1 MAGAP
6 PASPAQPTDHPR
18 RSLVRSSSRKPRGD
32 FVAVTGLPGVSP
44 VEPQYVPLPIDANLE
59 DMDTTTTRKRSH
71 PSELGSDDEGASR
84 KLQTVGTAPHI
95 ASTTKLP
102 PRVSGEDDRHF
113 TPASGITTEGEF
125 QQVLSKAQKRR
136 QRSALPPGLA
146 GISVPSP
153 GTEPAVP
160 PAARPTAPCSS
171 PAPTAPP
178 AVDPVATAGV
188 PTTSVPTS
196 PLTARTVLFRPAH
209 NGAAFPR
216 AVSRRYGVELDASVA
231 AARSCGHSGNNAH
244 RRLYVSTCSPPSSLS
259 RVPVL
264 SREYLVTAPG
274 YLTPNADVKLTA
286 LVRNPAS
293 AGELVVELWGT
304 RSGLNQNSTI
314 LATQTYAV
322 DQSGTGSELLFHVPD
337 LNPSDYYNMYL
348 DVTGKFGSDQ
358 FHNRSSVQLE
368 YVNNINVIVQ
378 TDKPLYRQGSTVNY
392 RVLLLDN
399 NLLPV
404 TDQLANITI
413 TNPYGQLLHQQQFV
427 NFTDVLPKFS
437 VTITPDAN
445 DVVTNPTVLYTICA
459 KYTYGENV
467 KGTVQVYTSPFNYYY
482 PVRQKPVILRV
493 AEINGCYDYAFNV
506 SLLNTVNYTYPT
518 YPSINVTAKV
528 IEDGTGVS
536 QSATE
541 LHSRGTTR
549 LRLNFGQKYDTNAQY
564 TSNDNTFKLNLLNKR
579 KLYVQELDGTPRPKE
594 LIQVCMFVERNKFK
608 WRSWETDNVLA
619 CRNYT
624 SDDEGLVQFS
634 MPPLSQRVTGVIL
647 QAIAVNFPRIVI
659 KNGPTLEKPT
669 AQQNL
674 VPFYSPTASSIRID
688 RGDGSVYTCQAS
700 FVRDIVMTADANV
713 DYQLFLT
720 LNSAGRILETRNFT
734 KRFTE
739 ADLTMDQSDN
749 NLIRNSDAP
758 SGSSSPE
765 ITEPG
770 TTRSVGSFQFQSTL
784 PPDASPK
791 VQLLVYYVHRDANGK
806 PVEVV
811 SDSAEF
817 SVQKCLE
824 NNVSLAFDAKKAL
837 PGSNVS
843 LSLAAAGDS
852 LCGVGA
858 VDSSVTLLDGYNQRN
873 SRDALLNQISYL
885 NYRYSRTSL
894 VNQSYCYVD
903 GYLYNE
909 PYETS
914 ADTQV
919 KVNQRR
925 RRQAVSPSVSFSYDS
940 LSSFENSGLVI
951 FTNLPVQTRPCPN
964 RAFPG
969 YPNNQVLG
977 TSNRFYPTFGAVNK
991 VAFRPSS
998 SAAGFSA
1005 AASPLAE
1012 SAAQD
1017 FTGGAAQGTNSVRTL
1032 FPETWLWQIKRVRSS
1047 IVTDNCRL
1055 LHSPTGSLL
1064 YEEAIPD
1071 TITTWQGTAVCLHPK
1086 NGLGISQVA
1095 NVTGFQPLFASLT
1108 LPAYMQ
1114 RNEVAT
1120 VILTA
1125 FNYGDECVA
1134 TRPEAQSEYQ
1144 DVKLSNV
1151 NSSDTVIQTIDVRP
1165 EGFPIRKIDTY
1176 LLCASGDP
1184 NTAPDS
1190 LQVTLPT
1197 PEALVEGSQQ
1207 VVLVGTG
1214 DILALSLNDLSV
1226 PTITYSNAEGTLA
1239 VLASS
1244 VYLLKYLEQT
1254 GTLTDTVSSGLR
1266 SRIQQASQAQY
1277 SFRSS
1282 DGSYASF
1289 GSSEFPRS
1297 VFLTAFAVKALSAA
1311 KEYLGPN
1318 VESDIDA
1325 SVRYVTQHWNPATG
1339 CFVEN
1344 DPAFS
1349 PYGPRTAPDLSTAVG
1364 VMLAE
1369 SGIFYDNITA
1379 GVLQCHDA
1387 NNLPSNHSTALNAYF
1402 SALVGN
1408 GDRANK
1414 ALDTLLSESDKTSG
1428 LTSWSGDGL
1437 SYGSADTAGYAV
1449 LTVKLLNRN
1458 LGEALPIVRWL
1469 MQQTYARYTFSYS
1482 EVYAVAIQALA
1493 QYSSVAF
1500 SKNTDLTL
1508 NVAVQSSSPDKLAF
1522 QINEQNKRLY
1532 QESLLNKSE
1541 SYSFE
1546 ASLAPNSVGCAALQ
1560 VKYYYNSRNS
1570 PVQRGIQVNA
1580 SASSG
1585 PDCST
1590 LQLEICTRYTEGFL
1604 RSSAIVQVNLLSGYT
1619 ADDQSLKNLVS
1630 SGVVK
1635 RYVVNDNKVQL
1646 ILQTLTIQPT
1656 CFSLTE
1662 NRYLQVSNLQNSV
1675 VEVYDYYQY
1684 LKLLRAQMFK
1694 KRKRRR
1700 AEAVRYRYAAELAAA
1715 RAVR

>member
-1 MAGAP
+1 MASNWTSWLLLLA
-6 PASPAQPTDHPR
+6 
-18 RSLVRSSSRKPRGD
+18 
-32 FVAVTGLPGVSP
+32 AVVTLG
-44 VEPQYVPLPIDANLE
+44 
-59 DMDTTTTRKRSH
+59 TT
-71 PSELGSDDEGASR
+71 
-84 KLQTVGTAPHI
+84 
-95 ASTTKLP
+95 
-102 PRVSGEDDRHF
+102 
-113 TPASGITTEGEF
+113 
-125 QQVLSKAQKRR
+125 
-136 QRSALPPGLA
+136 
-146 GISVPSP
+146 
-153 GTEPAVP
+153 
-160 PAARPTAPCSS
+160 PTA
-171 PAPTAPP
+171 
-178 AVDPVATAGV
+178 
-188 PTTSVPTS
+188 
-196 PLTARTVLFRPAH
+196 
-209 NGAAFPR
+209 AAI
-216 AVSRRYGVELDASVA
+216 
-231 AARSCGHSGNNAH
+231 
-244 RRLYVSTCSPPSSLS
+244 
-259 RVPVL
+259 
-264 SREYLVTAPG
+264 EYFVTAPG
-274 YLTPNADVKLTA
+274 YLTPNADIKLTA
-286 LVRNPAS
+286 VVRNPPS
-293 AGELVVELWGT
+293 DGQLVVELWGT
-304 RSGLNQNSTI
+304 RSGINQNSTV
-314 LATQTYAV
+314 LATQTYDV
-322 DQSGTGSELLFHVPD
+322 SSKGIDSELLFHVPN
-337 LNPSDYYNMYL
+337 LSPSEFYNVYL
-348 DVTGKFGSDQ
+348 DVTGKFGSSQ
-358 FHNRSSVQLE
+358 FYNRSSVQLE

-378 TDKPLYRQGSTVNY
+378 TDKPMYRQGSTVNY
-392 RVLLLDN
+392 RILLLDN
-399 NLLPV
+399 ELLPV

-413 TNPYGQLLHQQQFV
+413 TNPYGQLLFQQQFV
-427 NFTDVLPKFS
+427 NFSDGLLQNSFKLLDITDEGTWTIAVSAGTNSGSTSFEVRDYVLPKFS
-437 VTITPDAN
+437 VTITPDGN

-467 KGTVQVYTSPFNYYY
+467 KGTVQVYTSPFNCYY
-482 PVRQKPVILRV
+482 PLRQKPVILRV
-493 AEINGCYDYAFNV
+493 AEINGCYDYVFNV

-536 QSATE
+536 QSTTE

-549 LRLNFGQKYDTNAQY
+549 LRLNFGQKYSANGQY
-564 TSNDNTFKLNLLNKR
+564 TSNDNTFKLNLLNKGQ
-579 KLYVQELDGTPRPKE
+579 LYVQELDGTPRPKE
-594 LIQVCMFVERNKFK
+594 VIQVCMFVERNKFT

-624 SDDEGLVQFS
+624 SDDQGVVHFS
-634 MPPLSQRVTGVIL
+634 MPPFSQRVTGVIL
-647 QAIAVNFPRIVI
+647 QAIAVNYPRIII
-659 KNGPTLEKPT
+659 KNGPTLEKPMT
-669 AQQNL
+669 QQNL

-713 DYQLFLT
+713 DYQLFMT

-739 ADLTMDQSDN
+739 AEIIMAQTDDN
-749 NLIRNSDAP
+749 VIKNGDTP
-758 SGSSSPE
+758 PDSSNPQ
-765 ITEPG
+765 ITEPD
-770 TTRSVGSFQFQSTL
+770 TTRSVGSFQFKSTL
-784 PPDASPK
+784 PPNASPK
-791 VQLLVYYVHRDANGK
+791 VQLLVYYVHRDSNGN
-806 PVEVV
+806 PIEVV

-824 NNVSLAFDAKKAL
+824 NNVSLTFDPKKAL

-843 LSLAAAGDS
+843 LSLDAAGNS

-858 VDSSVTLLDGYNQRN
+858 VDSSVALLDGYNQRN
-873 SRDALLNQISYL
+873 SRDALLNQISNL
-885 NYRYSRTSL
+885 NYRYTRTSL

-914 ADTQV
+914 AST
-919 KVNQRR
+919 KPPKRR

-969 YPNNQVLG
+969 YPNYQVLG
-977 TSNRFYPTFGAVNK
+977 NVNRFYPTFGAANK
-991 VAFRPSS
+991 VAFRPSAS
-998 SAAGFSA
+998 GAAGFA
-1005 AASPLAE
+1005 AASPIAE

-1017 FTGGAAQGTNSVRTL
+1017 FTGGAVQGTNSVRTL
-1032 FPETWLWQIKRVRSS
+1032 FPETWLWQIRTVSAS
-1047 IVTDNCRL
+1047 
-1055 LHSPTGSLL
+1055 GSLV
-1064 YEEAIPD
+1064 YEETIPD

-1120 VILTA
+1120 IILTA
-1125 FNYGDECVA
+1125 FNYGDVCVVVRVSLRSLENLEIVSGPNSTDA
-1134 TRPEAQSEYQ
+1134 LLCPNSTNSASFPFDVRATTLELSRLEARVQTRPEAQSEYP
-1144 DVKLSNV
+1144 DLKLSNV

-1165 EGFPIRKIDTY
+1165 EGFSIRTIDTY
-1176 LLCASGDP
+1176 LLCASGDQ
-1184 NTAPDS
+1184 NTAPDTV
-1190 LQVTLPT
+1190 QVTLPT
-1197 PEALVEGSQQ
+1197 PEALVEGSQR

-1266 SRIQQASQAQY
+1266 SRIHQAFQAQY

-1289 GSSEFPRS
+1289 GSSEYPRS

-1311 KEYLGPN
+1311 KEYLGAN
-1318 VESDIDA
+1318 VAAEIDA
-1325 SVRYVTQHWNPATG
+1325 SARYVTQQWNPFTG

-1344 DPAFS
+1344 APGSSPFGPNTTPDFS
-1349 PYGPRTAPDLSTAVG
+1349 VAVG

-1369 SGIFYDNITA
+1369 SGVFNETIA
-1379 GVLQCHDA
+1379 EGVLRCIDA
-1387 NNLPSNHSTALNAYF
+1387 NNLPSNHTTALNAYF
-1402 SALVGN
+1402 SALVSRP
-1408 GDRANK
+1408 DRANK
-1414 ALDTLLSESDKTSG
+1414 ALETLLGEAEKSSG
-1428 LTSWSGDGL
+1428 LTSWTGNGL

-1449 LTVKLLNRN
+1449 LTSKLLNRN

-1469 MQQTYARYTFSYS
+1469 LQQTYARYTFSYS
-1482 EVYAVAIQALA
+1482 EVYTVAIQALT

-1500 SKNTDLTL
+1500 SKNTDLVL
-1508 NVAVQSSSPDKLAF
+1508 NVAVDAATAENLAF
-1522 QINEQNKRLY
+1522 QINEQNKLLY
-1532 QESLLNKSE
+1532 QERLLNKSN
-1541 SYSFE
+1541 SYSFQ

-1580 SASSG
+1580 SATSG

-1590 LQLEICTRYTEGFL
+1590 LQLDICTRYTEGFL
-1604 RSSAIVQVNLLSGYT
+1604 RSSAIVEVTLLSGYS

-1635 RYVVNDNKVQL
+1635 RYVVNGNKVQL

-1662 NRYLQVSNLQNSV
+1662 SRYLQVTNLQTSV

-1684 LKLLRAQMFK
+1684 QYKATAGYGLEGNCTPAQI
-1694 KRKRRR
+1694 
-1700 AEAVRYRYAAELAAA
+1700 APPTSLNEVDSVIYI
-1715 RAVR
+1715 

>member
-1 MAGAP
+1 MASNWTRWLLLFA
-6 PASPAQPTDHPR
+6 
-18 RSLVRSSSRKPRGD
+18 
-32 FVAVTGLPGVSP
+32 AVVTLG
-44 VEPQYVPLPIDANLE
+44 
-59 DMDTTTTRKRSH
+59 TT
-71 PSELGSDDEGASR
+71 
-84 KLQTVGTAPHI
+84 
-95 ASTTKLP
+95 
-102 PRVSGEDDRHF
+102 
-113 TPASGITTEGEF
+113 
-125 QQVLSKAQKRR
+125 
-136 QRSALPPGLA
+136 
-146 GISVPSP
+146 
-153 GTEPAVP
+153 
-160 PAARPTAPCSS
+160 PTA
-171 PAPTAPP
+171 
-178 AVDPVATAGV
+178 
-188 PTTSVPTS
+188 
-196 PLTARTVLFRPAH
+196 
-209 NGAAFPR
+209 
-216 AVSRRYGVELDASVA
+216 ASM
-231 AARSCGHSGNNAH
+231 
-244 RRLYVSTCSPPSSLS
+244 
-259 RVPVL
+259 
-264 SREYLVTAPG
+264 EYFVTAPG

-286 LVRNPAS
+286 VVRNPPS
-293 AGELVVELWGT
+293 AGQLVVELWGT
-304 RSGLNQNSTI
+304 RSGLNQNNTV
-314 LATQTYAV
+314 LASQTYEV
-322 DQSGTGSELLFHVPD
+322 GPKGIDSELLFHVPD
-337 LNPSDYYNMYL
+337 LNPSEFYNVYL
-348 DVTGKFGSDQ
+348 DVAGKFGSSE
-358 FHNRSSVQLE
+358 FHNRSSVRLE

-413 TNPYGQLLHQQQFV
+413 TNPYGQLLFQQQFV
-427 NFTDVLPKFS
+427 KFTDGLLQDSYKLLAITDEGTWTISVSAGTNSGSTSFDVRDYVLPKFS
-437 VTITPDAN
+437 VTVSPDGN

-459 KYTYGENV
+459 KYTYGESV

-493 AEINGCYDYAFNV
+493 AEINGCYDYVFNV

-549 LRLNFGQKYDTNAQY
+549 LRLNFGQKYAPNGQFS
-564 TSNDNTFKLNLLNKR
+564 SNDNTFKLNLLSKGQ
-579 KLYVQELDGTPRPKE
+579 LYVQELDGTPRPKE
-594 LIQVCMFVERNKFK
+594 LIQICMFVERNKFK

-624 SDDEGLVQFS
+624 SDEQGVVHFS
-634 MPPLSQRVTGVIL
+634 MPPFSQRVTGVIL
-647 QAIAVNFPRIVI
+647 QAIAVNYPRIVI

-669 AQQNL
+669 AQQNM

-688 RGDGSVYTCQAS
+688 RGDDSVYTCQAN

-720 LNSAGRILETRNFT
+720 LNSGGRILETRNFT

-739 ADLTMDQSDN
+739 AELTMDQSDD
-749 NLIRNSDAP
+749 NLIKNSDAP
-758 SGSSSPE
+758 ADASGPQ
-765 ITEPG
+765 ITEPE
-770 TTRSVGSFQFQSTL
+770 TSRSVGSFQFKSTL

-791 VQLLVYYVHRDANGK
+791 VQLLVYYVHRDANGNAI
-806 PVEVV
+806 EVV

-824 NNVSLAFDAKKAL
+824 NNVSLTFDTKKAL

-843 LSLAAAGDS
+843 LSLAAAGNS

-873 SRDALLNQISYL
+873 SRDALLNQLSYL
-885 NYRYSRTSL
+885 NYRYTRTSL
-894 VNQSYCYVD
+894 VNQTYCYVD

-914 ADTQV
+914 ANTQTQAP
-919 KVNQRR
+919 KRK
-925 RRQAVSPSVSFSYDS
+925 RRQAVSPSVSFTYDS

-977 TSNRFYPTFGAVNK
+977 TVNRFYPTFGAVNK
-991 VAFRPSS
+991 VAFRPSG
-998 SAAGFSA
+998 AAGFASA
-1005 AASPLAE
+1005 APIAE
-1012 SAAQD
+1012 TAAQD
-1017 FTGGAAQGTNSVRTL
+1017 FTGGGAQGTNSVRTL
-1032 FPETWLWQIKRVRSS
+1032 FPETWLWQIKNV
-1047 IVTDNCRL
+1047 N
-1055 LHSPTGSLL
+1055 PEGSVV
-1064 YEEAIPD
+1064 YEETIPD

-1120 VILTA
+1120 IILTA
-1125 FNYGDECVA
+1125 FNYGEECVVVRA
-1134 TRPEAQSEYQ
+1134 SLRSLENLEIVSGPNSTDALLCPNSTNSASFPFDVRATTLELSRLEARVQTRPEAQSEYK

-1151 NSSDTVIQTIDVRP
+1151 NSSDTVVQTIDVRP
-1165 EGFPIRKIDTY
+1165 EGFSIRKIDTY
-1176 LLCASGDP
+1176 LLCASGDQ
-1184 NTAPDS
+1184 NTAPDTV
-1190 LQVTLPT
+1190 QVTLPI

-1226 PTITYSNAEGTLA
+1226 PAITYSNAEGTLG

-1254 GTLTDTVSSGLR
+1254 GTLTETVSSGLR

-1318 VESDIDA
+1318 VAADIDA
-1325 SVRYVTQHWNPATG
+1325 SVRYVTQQWNPLTG
-1339 CFVEN
+1339 CFVESEQSS
-1344 DPAFS
+1344 S
-1349 PYGPRTAPDLSTAVG
+1349 PFGPNTAPDFSAAVG

-1369 SGIFYDNITA
+1369 SGFFNYSITE
-1379 GVLQCHDA
+1379 GVLRCIDA
-1387 NNLPSNHSTALNAYF
+1387 NNLPSNHTKALDAYF
-1402 SALVGN
+1402 SALVN
-1408 GDRANK
+1408 KPERANS
-1414 ALDTLLSESDKTSG
+1414 ALDTLLGEADKTSG

-1449 LTVKLLNRN
+1449 LAMKLLNRN

-1482 EVYAVAIQALA
+1482 EVYTVAIQALT

-1500 SKNTDLTL
+1500 SKNTDLAL
-1508 NVAVQSSSPDKLAF
+1508 NVAVEGPTPDTLAF
-1522 QINEQNKRLY
+1522 QINEQNKLLY
-1532 QESLLNKSE
+1532 QERLLNRSE
-1541 SYSFE
+1541 SYSFQ
-1546 ASLAPNSVGCAALQ
+1546 ASLTPNSVGCAALQ
-1560 VKYYYNSRNS
+1560 VKHYFNSRNS

-1580 SASSG
+1580 SAASG

-1590 LQLEICTRYTEGFL
+1590 LQLDICTRYTEGFL
-1604 RSSAIVQVNLLSGYT
+1604 RSSAIVQVTLLSGYS

-1635 RYVVNDNKVQL
+1635 RYVVNGNKVQL
-1646 ILQTLTIQPT
+1646 ILQTLTVQPT

-1662 NRYLQVSNLQNSV
+1662 NRYLQVSNLQSSV

-1684 LKLLRAQMFK
+1684 QYKATAGYGLEGDCTP
-1694 KRKRRR
+1694 
-1700 AEAVRYRYAAELAAA
+1700 AEVAPPTSLNEVDSVIYI
-1715 RAVR
+1715 

>member
-1 MAGAP
+1 MASNWTSWLLLLA
-6 PASPAQPTDHPR
+6 
-18 RSLVRSSSRKPRGD
+18 
-32 FVAVTGLPGVSP
+32 AVVTLG
-44 VEPQYVPLPIDANLE
+44 
-59 DMDTTTTRKRSH
+59 TT
-71 PSELGSDDEGASR
+71 
-84 KLQTVGTAPHI
+84 
-95 ASTTKLP
+95 
-102 PRVSGEDDRHF
+102 
-113 TPASGITTEGEF
+113 
-125 QQVLSKAQKRR
+125 
-136 QRSALPPGLA
+136 
-146 GISVPSP
+146 
-153 GTEPAVP
+153 
-160 PAARPTAPCSS
+160 PTA
-171 PAPTAPP
+171 
-178 AVDPVATAGV
+178 
-188 PTTSVPTS
+188 
-196 PLTARTVLFRPAH
+196 
-209 NGAAFPR
+209 AAI
-216 AVSRRYGVELDASVA
+216 
-231 AARSCGHSGNNAH
+231 
-244 RRLYVSTCSPPSSLS
+244 
-259 RVPVL
+259 
-264 SREYLVTAPG
+264 EYFVTAPG
-274 YLTPNADVKLTA
+274 YLTPNADIKLTA
-286 LVRNPAS
+286 VVRNPPS
-293 AGELVVELWGT
+293 DGQLVVELWGT
-304 RSGLNQNSTI
+304 RSGINQNSTV
-314 LATQTYAV
+314 LATQTYDV
-322 DQSGTGSELLFHVPD
+322 SSKGIDSELLFHVPN
-337 LNPSDYYNMYL
+337 LNPSEFYNVYL
-348 DVTGKFGSDQ
+348 DVTGKFGSSQ
-358 FHNRSSVQLE
+358 FYNRSSVQLE

-378 TDKPLYRQGSTVNY
+378 TDKPMYRQGSTVNY
-392 RVLLLDN
+392 RILLLDN
-399 NLLPV
+399 ELLPV

-413 TNPYGQLLHQQQFV
+413 TNPYGQLLFQQQFV
-427 NFTDVLPKFS
+427 NFSDGLLQNSFKLLDITDEGTWTIAVSAGTNSGSTSFEVRDYVLPKFS
-437 VTITPDAN
+437 VTITPDGN

-467 KGTVQVYTSPFNYYY
+467 KGTVQVYTSPFNCYY
-482 PVRQKPVILRV
+482 PLRQKPVILRV
-493 AEINGCYDYAFNV
+493 AEINGCYDYVFNV

-536 QSATE
+536 QSTTE

-549 LRLNFGQKYDTNAQY
+549 LRLNFGQKYSANGQY
-564 TSNDNTFKLNLLNKR
+564 TSNDNTFKLNLLNKGQ
-579 KLYVQELDGTPRPKE
+579 LYVQELDGTPRPKE
-594 LIQVCMFVERNKFK
+594 VIQVCMFVERNKFT

-624 SDDEGLVQFS
+624 SDDQGVVHFS
-634 MPPLSQRVTGVIL
+634 MPPFSQRVTGVIL
-647 QAIAVNFPRIVI
+647 QAIAVNYPRIII
-659 KNGPTLEKPT
+659 KNGPTLEKPMT
-669 AQQNL
+669 RQNL

-713 DYQLFLT
+713 DYQLFMT

-739 ADLTMDQSDN
+739 AEIIMAQTDDN
-749 NLIRNSDAP
+749 VIKNGDTP
-758 SGSSSPE
+758 PDSSNPQ
-765 ITEPG
+765 ITEPD
-770 TTRSVGSFQFQSTL
+770 TTRSVGSFQFKSTL
-784 PPDASPK
+784 PPNASPK
-791 VQLLVYYVHRDANGK
+791 VQLLVYYVHRDSNGN
-806 PVEVV
+806 PIEVV

-824 NNVSLAFDAKKAL
+824 NNVSLTFDPKKAL

-843 LSLAAAGDS
+843 LSLDAAGNS

-858 VDSSVTLLDGYNQRN
+858 VDSSVALLDGYNQRN
-873 SRDALLNQISYL
+873 SRDALLNQISNL
-885 NYRYSRTSL
+885 NYRYTRTSL

-914 ADTQV
+914 AST
-919 KVNQRR
+919 KPPKRR

-969 YPNNQVLG
+969 YPNYQVLG
-977 TSNRFYPTFGAVNK
+977 NVNRFYPTFGAANK
-991 VAFRPSS
+991 VAFRPSAS
-998 SAAGFSA
+998 GAAGFA
-1005 AASPLAE
+1005 AASPIAE

-1017 FTGGAAQGTNSVRTL
+1017 FTGGAVQGTNSVRTL
-1032 FPETWLWQIKRVRSS
+1032 FPETWLWQIRTVSAS
-1047 IVTDNCRL
+1047 
-1055 LHSPTGSLL
+1055 GSLV
-1064 YEEAIPD
+1064 YEETIPD

-1120 VILTA
+1120 IILTA
-1125 FNYGDECVA
+1125 FNYGDVCVVVRVSLRSLENLEIVSGPNSTDA
-1134 TRPEAQSEYQ
+1134 LLCPNSTNSASFPFDVRATTLELSRLEARVQTRPEAQSEYP
-1144 DVKLSNV
+1144 DLKLSNV

-1165 EGFPIRKIDTY
+1165 EGFSIRTIDTY
-1176 LLCASGDP
+1176 LLCASGDQ
-1184 NTAPDS
+1184 NTAPDTV
-1190 LQVTLPT
+1190 QVTLPT
-1197 PEALVEGSQQ
+1197 PEALVEGSQR

-1266 SRIQQASQAQY
+1266 SRIHQAFQAQY

-1289 GSSEFPRS
+1289 GSSEYPRS

-1311 KEYLGPN
+1311 KEYLGAN
-1318 VESDIDA
+1318 VAAEIDA
-1325 SVRYVTQHWNPATG
+1325 SARYVTQQWNPFTG

-1344 DPAFS
+1344 APGSSPFGPNTTPDFS
-1349 PYGPRTAPDLSTAVG
+1349 VAVG

-1369 SGIFYDNITA
+1369 SGVFNETIA
-1379 GVLQCHDA
+1379 EGVLRCIDA
-1387 NNLPSNHSTALNAYF
+1387 NNLPSNHTTALNAYF
-1402 SALVGN
+1402 SALVSRP
-1408 GDRANK
+1408 DRANK
-1414 ALDTLLSESDKTSG
+1414 ALETLLGEAEKSSG
-1428 LTSWSGDGL
+1428 LTSWTGNGL

-1449 LTVKLLNRN
+1449 LTSKLLNRN

-1469 MQQTYARYTFSYS
+1469 LQQTYARYTFSYS
-1482 EVYAVAIQALA
+1482 EVYTVAIQALT

-1500 SKNTDLTL
+1500 SKNTDLVL
-1508 NVAVQSSSPDKLAF
+1508 NVAVDAATAENLAF
-1522 QINEQNKRLY
+1522 QINEQNKLLY
-1532 QESLLNKSE
+1532 QERLLNKSN
-1541 SYSFE
+1541 SYSFQ

-1580 SASSG
+1580 SATSG

-1590 LQLEICTRYTEGFL
+1590 LQLDICTRYTEGFL
-1604 RSSAIVQVNLLSGYT
+1604 RSSAIVEVTLLSGYS

-1635 RYVVNDNKVQL
+1635 RYVVNGNKVQL

-1662 NRYLQVSNLQNSV
+1662 SRYLQVINLQTSV

-1684 LKLLRAQMFK
+1684 QYKATAGYGLEGNCTPAQI
-1694 KRKRRR
+1694 
-1700 AEAVRYRYAAELAAA
+1700 APPTSLNEVDSVIYI
-1715 RAVR
+1715 

>member
-1 MAGAP
+1 MASNWTSWLLLLA
-6 PASPAQPTDHPR
+6 
-18 RSLVRSSSRKPRGD
+18 
-32 FVAVTGLPGVSP
+32 AVVTLG
-44 VEPQYVPLPIDANLE
+44 
-59 DMDTTTTRKRSH
+59 TT
-71 PSELGSDDEGASR
+71 
-84 KLQTVGTAPHI
+84 
-95 ASTTKLP
+95 
-102 PRVSGEDDRHF
+102 
-113 TPASGITTEGEF
+113 
-125 QQVLSKAQKRR
+125 
-136 QRSALPPGLA
+136 
-146 GISVPSP
+146 
-153 GTEPAVP
+153 
-160 PAARPTAPCSS
+160 PTA
-171 PAPTAPP
+171 
-178 AVDPVATAGV
+178 
-188 PTTSVPTS
+188 
-196 PLTARTVLFRPAH
+196 
-209 NGAAFPR
+209 AAI
-216 AVSRRYGVELDASVA
+216 
-231 AARSCGHSGNNAH
+231 
-244 RRLYVSTCSPPSSLS
+244 
-259 RVPVL
+259 
-264 SREYLVTAPG
+264 EYFVTAPG
-274 YLTPNADVKLTA
+274 YLTPNADIKLTA
-286 LVRNPAS
+286 VVRNPPS
-293 AGELVVELWGT
+293 DGQLVVELWGT
-304 RSGLNQNSTI
+304 RSGINQNSTV
-314 LATQTYAV
+314 LATQTYDV
-322 DQSGTGSELLFHVPD
+322 SSKGIDSELLFHVPN
-337 LNPSDYYNMYL
+337 LSPSEFYNVYL
-348 DVTGKFGSDQ
+348 DVTGKFGSSQ
-358 FHNRSSVQLE
+358 FYNRSSVQLE

-378 TDKPLYRQGSTVNY
+378 TDKPMYRQGSTVNY
-392 RVLLLDN
+392 RILLLDN
-399 NLLPV
+399 ELLPV

-413 TNPYGQLLHQQQFV
+413 TNPYGQLLFQQQFV
-427 NFTDVLPKFS
+427 NFSDGLLQNSFKLLDITDEGTWTIAVSAGTNSGSTSFEVRDYVLPKFS
-437 VTITPDAN
+437 VTITPDGN

-467 KGTVQVYTSPFNYYY
+467 KGTVQVYTSPFNCYY
-482 PVRQKPVILRV
+482 PLRQKPVILRV
-493 AEINGCYDYAFNV
+493 AEINGCYDYVFNV

-536 QSATE
+536 QSTTE

-549 LRLNFGQKYDTNAQY
+549 LRLNFGQKYSANGQY
-564 TSNDNTFKLNLLNKR
+564 TSNDNTFKLNLLNKGQ
-579 KLYVQELDGTPRPKE
+579 LYVQELDGTPRPTE
-594 LIQVCMFVERNKFK
+594 VIQVCMFVERNKFT

-624 SDDEGLVQFS
+624 SDDQGVVHFS
-634 MPPLSQRVTGVIL
+634 MPPFSQRVTGVIL
-647 QAIAVNFPRIVI
+647 QAIAVNYPRIII
-659 KNGPTLEKPT
+659 KNGPTLEKPMT
-669 AQQNL
+669 QQNL

-688 RGDGSVYTCQAS
+688 RGDGSVYTCQAT

-713 DYQLFLT
+713 DYQLFMT

-739 ADLTMDQSDN
+739 AEIIMAQTDDN
-749 NLIRNSDAP
+749 VIKNGDTP
-758 SGSSSPE
+758 PDSSNPQ
-765 ITEPG
+765 IAEPD
-770 TTRSVGSFQFQSTL
+770 TTRSVGSFQFKSIL
-784 PPDASPK
+784 PPNASPK
-791 VQLLVYYVHRDANGK
+791 VQLLVYYVHRDSNGN
-806 PVEVV
+806 PIEVV

-824 NNVSLAFDAKKAL
+824 NNVSLTFDPTKAL

-843 LSLAAAGDS
+843 LSLDAAGNS

-858 VDSSVTLLDGYNQRN
+858 VDSSVALLDGYNQRN
-873 SRDALLNQISYL
+873 SRDALLNQISNL
-885 NYRYSRTSL
+885 NYRYTRTSL

-914 ADTQV
+914 AST
-919 KVNQRR
+919 KPPKRR

-969 YPNNQVLG
+969 YPNYQVLG
-977 TSNRFYPTFGAVNK
+977 NVNRFYPTFGAANK
-991 VAFRPSS
+991 VAFRPSAS
-998 SAAGFSA
+998 GAAGFA
-1005 AASPLAE
+1005 AASPIAE

-1017 FTGGAAQGTNSVRTL
+1017 FTGGAVQGTNSVRTL
-1032 FPETWLWQIKRVRSS
+1032 FPETWLWQIRTVSAS
-1047 IVTDNCRL
+1047 
-1055 LHSPTGSLL
+1055 GSLV
-1064 YEEAIPD
+1064 YEETIPD

-1120 VILTA
+1120 IILTA
-1125 FNYGDECVA
+1125 FNYGDVCVVVRVSLRSLENLEIVSGPNSTDA
-1134 TRPEAQSEYQ
+1134 LLCPNSTNSASFPFDVRATALELSRLEARVQTRPEAQSEYP
-1144 DVKLSNV
+1144 DLKLSNV

-1165 EGFPIRKIDTY
+1165 EGFSIRTIDTY
-1176 LLCASGDP
+1176 LLCASGDQ
-1184 NTAPDS
+1184 NTAPDTV
-1190 LQVTLPT
+1190 QVTLPT
-1197 PEALVEGSQQ
+1197 PEALVEGSQR

-1266 SRIQQASQAQY
+1266 SRIHQAFQAQY

-1289 GSSEFPRS
+1289 GSSEYPRS

-1311 KEYLGPN
+1311 KEYLGAN
-1318 VESDIDA
+1318 VAAEIDA
-1325 SVRYVTQHWNPATG
+1325 SARYVTQQWNPFTG

-1344 DPAFS
+1344 APGSSPFGPNTTPDFS
-1349 PYGPRTAPDLSTAVG
+1349 VAVG

-1369 SGIFYDNITA
+1369 SGVFNETIA
-1379 GVLQCHDA
+1379 EGVLRCIDA
-1387 NNLPSNHSTALNAYF
+1387 NNLPSNHTTALNAYF
-1402 SALVGN
+1402 SALVSRP
-1408 GDRANK
+1408 DRANK
-1414 ALDTLLSESDKTSG
+1414 ALETLLGEAEKSSG
-1428 LTSWSGDGL
+1428 LTSWTGNGL

-1449 LTVKLLNRN
+1449 LTSKLLNRN

-1469 MQQTYARYTFSYS
+1469 LQQTYARYTFSYS
-1482 EVYAVAIQALA
+1482 EVYTVAIQALT

-1500 SKNTDLTL
+1500 SKNTDLVL
-1508 NVAVQSSSPDKLAF
+1508 NVAVDAATAENLAF
-1522 QINEQNKRLY
+1522 QINEQNKLLY
-1532 QESLLNKSE
+1532 QERLLNKSN
-1541 SYSFE
+1541 SYSFQ

-1580 SASSG
+1580 SATSG

-1590 LQLEICTRYTEGFL
+1590 LQLDICTRYTEGFL
-1604 RSSAIVQVNLLSGYT
+1604 RSSAIVEVTLLSGYS

-1635 RYVVNDNKVQL
+1635 RYVVNGNKVQL

-1662 NRYLQVSNLQNSV
+1662 SRYLQVINLQTSV

-1684 LKLLRAQMFK
+1684 QYKATAGYGLEGNCTPAQI
-1694 KRKRRR
+1694 
-1700 AEAVRYRYAAELAAA
+1700 APPTSLNEVDSVIYI
-1715 RAVR
+1715 

>member
-1 MAGAP
+1 MA
-6 PASPAQPTDHPR
+6 SNWTR
-18 RSLVRSSSRKPRGD
+18 RLLLLA
-32 FVAVTGLPGVSP
+32 AVVTLR
-44 VEPQYVPLPIDANLE
+44 
-59 DMDTTTTRKRSH
+59 TT
-71 PSELGSDDEGASR
+71 
-84 KLQTVGTAPHI
+84 
-95 ASTTKLP
+95 
-102 PRVSGEDDRHF
+102 
-113 TPASGITTEGEF
+113 
-125 QQVLSKAQKRR
+125 
-136 QRSALPPGLA
+136 
-146 GISVPSP
+146 
-153 GTEPAVP
+153 
-160 PAARPTAPCSS
+160 PTA
-171 PAPTAPP
+171 
-178 AVDPVATAGV
+178 
-188 PTTSVPTS
+188 
-196 PLTARTVLFRPAH
+196 
-209 NGAAFPR
+209 
-216 AVSRRYGVELDASVA
+216 ASI
-231 AARSCGHSGNNAH
+231 
-244 RRLYVSTCSPPSSLS
+244 
-259 RVPVL
+259 
-264 SREYLVTAPG
+264 EYLVTAPG
-274 YLTPNADVKLTA
+274 YLTPNADVKLAA

-293 AGELVVELWGT
+293 VGELVVELWGT
-304 RSGLNQNSTI
+304 RSGINQNSTI

-404 TDQLANITI
+404 TDQLANISI

-427 NFTDVLPKFS
+427 NFTDGLLQGSYNLLAITDEGSWTIAVSAGTNSGSTSFNVRDYVLPKFS

-536 QSATE
+536 KSATE

-564 TSNDNTFKLNLLNKR
+564 TSNDNTFKLNLLTKG

-700 FVRDIVMTADANV
+700 FVRDILMTADANV

-739 ADLTMDQSDN
+739 ADLIMDQSDN

-758 SGSSSPE
+758 SGSSDPE

-791 VQLLVYYVHRDANGK
+791 VQLLVYYVHRDDNGN

-817 SVQKCLE
+817 MVQKCLE
-824 NNVSLAFDAKKAL
+824 NNVSLAFSAKKAL

-858 VDSSVTLLDGYNQRN
+858 IDSSVTLLDGYNQRN

-894 VNQSYCYVD
+894 ANQSYCYVD

-914 ADTQV
+914 ADTQA

-998 SAAGFSA
+998 AAGFS

-1032 FPETWLWQIKRVRSS
+1032 FPETWLWQIKRV
-1047 IVTDNCRL
+1047 
-1055 LHSPTGSLL
+1055 SPTGSLL

-1134 TRPEAQSEYQ
+1134 VRVSLKSLENLDIVGSPKSTDALLCPNSTNSASFAFDVRATTLEESRLEARVQTRPEAQSEYQ

-1197 PEALVEGSQQ
+1197 PEELVEGSQQ

-1266 SRIQQASQAQY
+1266 SRIRQASQAQY

-1311 KEYLGPN
+1311 KEYLGSN
-1318 VESDIDA
+1318 VASDIDT

-1339 CFVEN
+1339 CFAEN
-1344 DPAFS
+1344 EPGSS

-1379 GVLQCHDA
+1379 GVLQCQDA

-1408 GDRANK
+1408 TDRANK
-1414 ALDTLLSESDKTSG
+1414 ALDTLLSEADKTSG

-1482 EVYAVAIQALA
+1482 QVYAVAIEALA

-1508 NVAVQSSSPDKLAF
+1508 TVAVQSSSPDKLAF

-1604 RSSAIVQVNLLSGYT
+1604 RSSAIVQVTLLSGYT
-1619 ADDQSLKNLVS
+1619 AEDQSLKNLVS

-1662 NRYLQVSNLQNSV
+1662 NRYLQVSNLQNSI

-1684 LKLLRAQMFK
+1684 QYKATAGYGLEGNCTP
-1694 KRKRRR
+1694 
-1700 AEAVRYRYAAELAAA
+1700 AEVAPPTSLNEVDSVIY
-1715 RAVR
+1715 V

>member
-1 MAGAP
+1 MSQTQHVYSVRATDELISAASGVGPYVSAGR
-6 PASPAQPTDHPR
+6 TGR
-18 RSLVRSSSRKPRGD
+18 VRDKSSRD
-32 FVAVTGLPGVSP
+32 S
-44 VEPQYVPLPIDANLE
+44 
-59 DMDTTTTRKRSH
+59 
-71 PSELGSDDEGASR
+71 GASR
-84 KLQTVGTAPHI
+84 
-95 ASTTKLP
+95 
-102 PRVSGEDDRHF
+102 
-113 TPASGITTEGEF
+113 
-125 QQVLSKAQKRR
+125 
-136 QRSALPPGLA
+136 
-146 GISVPSP
+146 
-153 GTEPAVP
+153 
-160 PAARPTAPCSS
+160 
-171 PAPTAPP
+171 
-178 AVDPVATAGV
+178 
-188 PTTSVPTS
+188 
-196 PLTARTVLFRPAH
+196 
-209 NGAAFPR
+209 
-216 AVSRRYGVELDASVA
+216 SRRWRRRISTRDFFVLDEATGC
-231 AARSCGHSGNNAH
+231 RC
-244 RRLYVSTCSPPSSLS
+244 
-259 RVPVL
+259 
-264 SREYLVTAPG
+264 SREYFVTAPG

-286 LVRNPAS
+286 VVRNPPS
-293 AGELVVELWGT
+293 AGQLVVELWGT
-304 RSGLNQNSTI
+304 RSGLNQNNTV
-314 LATQTYAV
+314 LASQTYEV
-322 DQSGTGSELLFHVPD
+322 GPKGIDSELLFHVPD
-337 LNPSDYYNMYL
+337 LNPSEFYNVYL
-348 DVTGKFGSDQ
+348 DVAGKFGSSE
-358 FHNRSSVQLE
+358 FHNRSSVRLE

-413 TNPYGQLLHQQQFV
+413 TNPYGQLLFQQQFV
-427 NFTDVLPKFS
+427 KFTDGLLQDSYKLLAITDEGTWTISVSAGTNSGSTSFDVRDYVLPKFS
-437 VTITPDAN
+437 VTISPDGN

-459 KYTYGENV
+459 KYTYGESV

-493 AEINGCYDYAFNV
+493 AEINGCYDYVFNV

-549 LRLNFGQKYDTNAQY
+549 LRLNFGQKYAPNGQFS
-564 TSNDNTFKLNLLNKR
+564 SNDNTFKLNLLSKGQ
-579 KLYVQELDGTPRPKE
+579 LYVQELDGTPRPKE

-624 SDDEGLVQFS
+624 SDEQGVVHFS
-634 MPPLSQRVTGVIL
+634 MPPFSQRVTGVIL
-647 QAIAVNFPRIVI
+647 QAIAVNYPRIVI

-669 AQQNL
+669 AQQNM

-688 RGDGSVYTCQAS
+688 RGDGSVYTCQAN

-720 LNSAGRILETRNFT
+720 LNSGGRILETRNFT

-739 ADLTMDQSDN
+739 AELTMDQSDD
-749 NLIRNSDAP
+749 NLIKNSDAP
-758 SGSSSPE
+758 ADASSPQ
-765 ITEPG
+765 ITEPE
-770 TTRSVGSFQFQSTL
+770 TSRSVGSFEFQSTL

-791 VQLLVYYVHRDANGK
+791 VQLLVYYVHRDANGNAI
-806 PVEVV
+806 EVV

-824 NNVSLAFDAKKAL
+824 NNVSLTFDTKKAL

-843 LSLAAAGDS
+843 LSLAAAGNS

-873 SRDALLNQISYL
+873 SRDALLNQLSYL
-885 NYRYSRTSL
+885 NYRYTRTSL
-894 VNQSYCYVD
+894 VNQTYCYVD

-914 ADTQV
+914 ANTQT
-919 KVNQRR
+919 KAPKRK
-925 RRQAVSPSVSFSYDS
+925 RRQAVSPSVSFTYDS
-940 LSSFENSGLVI
+940 LSSFEVS
-951 FTNLPVQTRPCPN
+951 
-964 RAFPG
+964 
-969 YPNNQVLG
+969 
-977 TSNRFYPTFGAVNK
+977 VNK
-991 VAFRPSS
+991 VAFRPSADAGFA
-998 SAAGFSA
+998 SAA
-1005 AASPLAE
+1005 PIAE
-1012 SAAQD
+1012 TAAQD
-1017 FTGGAAQGTNSVRTL
+1017 FTGGGAQGTNSVRTL
-1032 FPETWLWQIKRVRSS
+1032 FPETWLWQIKNV
-1047 IVTDNCRL
+1047 N
-1055 LHSPTGSLL
+1055 PEGSVV
-1064 YEEAIPD
+1064 YEETIPD

-1120 VILTA
+1120 IILTA
-1125 FNYGDECVA
+1125 FNYGEECVVVRA
-1134 TRPEAQSEYQ
+1134 TLRSLENLEIVSGPDSTDALLCPNSTNSASFPFDVRATALELSRLEARVQTRPEAQSEYK

-1151 NSSDTVIQTIDVRP
+1151 NSSDTVIQTIDVRV
-1165 EGFPIRKIDTY
+1165 RDQ
-1176 LLCASGDP
+1176 
-1184 NTAPDS
+1184 NTARDTV
-1190 LQVTLPT
+1190 QVTLPI

-1226 PTITYSNAEGTLA
+1226 PAITYSNAEGTLG

-1254 GTLTDTVSSGLR
+1254 GTLTDTVGSGLR

-1297 VFLTAFAVKALSAA
+1297 MFLTAFAVKALSAA

-1318 VESDIDA
+1318 VAADIDA
-1325 SVRYVTQHWNPATG
+1325 SVRYVTQQWNPLTG
-1339 CFVEN
+1339 CFAESEQSSSPFGPN
-1344 DPAFS
+1344 TGSDFS
-1349 PYGPRTAPDLSTAVG
+1349 AAVG

-1369 SGIFYDNITA
+1369 SGFFNDSITE
-1379 GVLQCHDA
+1379 GVLRCIDA
-1387 NNLPSNHSTALNAYF
+1387 NNLPSNHTKALDAYF
-1402 SALVGN
+1402 SALVN
-1408 GDRANK
+1408 RPERANS
-1414 ALDTLLSESDKTSG
+1414 ALDTILGEADKTSG

-1437 SYGSADTAGYAV
+1437 AYGSADTAGYAV
-1449 LTVKLLNRN
+1449 LAMKLLNRN

-1482 EVYAVAIQALA
+1482 EVYTVAIQALT

-1508 NVAVQSSSPDKLAF
+1508 NVAVEGPTPDTIGF
-1522 QINEQNKRLY
+1522 QINEQNKLLY
-1532 QESLLNKSE
+1532 QERLLNKSE
-1541 SYSFE
+1541 SYSFQ

-1560 VKYYYNSRNS
+1560 VKHHFNTRNS

-1580 SASSG
+1580 SAASG

-1590 LQLEICTRYTEGFL
+1590 LQLDICTRFVRVSFSVGRYTEGFL
-1604 RSSAIVQVNLLSGYT
+1604 RSSAIVQVTLLSGYS

-1635 RYVVNDNKVQL
+1635 RYVVNGNKVQL
-1646 ILQTLTIQPT
+1646 ILQTLTVQPT

-1662 NRYLQVSNLQNSV
+1662 NRYLQVSNLQSSV

-1684 LKLLRAQMFK
+1684 QYKATAGYGLEGNCTP
-1694 KRKRRR
+1694 
-1700 AEAVRYRYAAELAAA
+1700 AEVAPPTSLNEVDSVIYI
-1715 RAVR
+1715 

>member
-1 MAGAP
+1 MA
-6 PASPAQPTDHPR
+6 SNWTR
-18 RSLVRSSSRKPRGD
+18 RLLLLA
-32 FVAVTGLPGVSP
+32 AVVTLG
-44 VEPQYVPLPIDANLE
+44 
-59 DMDTTTTRKRSH
+59 TT
-71 PSELGSDDEGASR
+71 
-84 KLQTVGTAPHI
+84 
-95 ASTTKLP
+95 
-102 PRVSGEDDRHF
+102 
-113 TPASGITTEGEF
+113 
-125 QQVLSKAQKRR
+125 
-136 QRSALPPGLA
+136 
-146 GISVPSP
+146 
-153 GTEPAVP
+153 
-160 PAARPTAPCSS
+160 PTA
-171 PAPTAPP
+171 
-178 AVDPVATAGV
+178 
-188 PTTSVPTS
+188 
-196 PLTARTVLFRPAH
+196 
-209 NGAAFPR
+209 
-216 AVSRRYGVELDASVA
+216 ASI
-231 AARSCGHSGNNAH
+231 
-244 RRLYVSTCSPPSSLS
+244 
-259 RVPVL
+259 
-264 SREYLVTAPG
+264 EYLVTAPG

-293 AGELVVELWGT
+293 VGELVVELWGT

-358 FHNRSSVQLE
+358 FHKRSSVQLE

-427 NFTDVLPKFS
+427 NFTDGLLQGSYNLLAITDEGSWTIAVSAGTNSGSTSFNVRDYVLPKFS

-536 QSATE
+536 QSTTE

-594 LIQVCMFVERNKFK
+594 LIQVCMFVERNQFK
-608 WRSWETDNVLA
+608 WRSWQTDNVLA

-749 NLIRNSDAP
+749 NLISNSDAP
-758 SGSSSPE
+758 SGSSNPE

-791 VQLLVYYVHRDANGK
+791 VQLLVYYVHRDANGNA
-806 PVEVV
+806 VEVV

-873 SRDALLNQISYL
+873 SRDALLTQISYL

-914 ADTQV
+914 VDTQV

-1005 AASPLAE
+1005 AASPIAE

-1017 FTGGAAQGTNSVRTL
+1017 FTGGGAQGTNSVRTL
-1032 FPETWLWQIKRVRSS
+1032 FPETWLWQIKRV
-1047 IVTDNCRL
+1047 
-1055 LHSPTGSLL
+1055 SPTGSLL

-1134 TRPEAQSEYQ
+1134 VRVSLKSLENLDIVGSPKSTDALLCPNSTNSASFPFDVRATTLDVSRLEARVQTRPEAQSEYQ

-1318 VESDIDA
+1318 VDSDIDA

-1604 RSSAIVQVNLLSGYT
+1604 RSSAIVQVTLLSGYT

-1684 LKLLRAQMFK
+1684 QYKATAGYGLEGNCTP
-1694 KRKRRR
+1694 
-1700 AEAVRYRYAAELAAA
+1700 AEVAPPTSLNEVDSVIY
-1715 RAVR
+1715 V